1 MSDSAAARQR
11 IYASHTSRLIAEY
24 PELFGRDAG
33 PVREIRA
40 RHSRIDEF
48 RPRAHGRPVLIKTIT
63 QCPSPEHAALVA
75 GSEYAAL
82 VSLRDR
88 LSPAMRATVPEP
100 LGWVPGT
107 AALAM
112 SKLDGV
118 PIHRLVHRFGTK
130 ATWWASSRLA
140 TVGERTGTWLRA
152 MHDATRA
159 EAAPIDGEALL
170 QAITIQAQLAE
181 AHGWPSGEAAR
192 VRRCAQ
198 TAVERVGGRPV
209 SRAARQGDFGL
220 SNILSDRDGHIRVVD
235 FENFAEADAVFED
248 VAAFTSYLQLLATFP
263 VYSRRS
269 LAAMRRGF
277 LRGYGQAEADPML
290 ALYELKQAVAVL
302 AEFHG
307 GHSAIARLRRRRI
320 AAQVLAMAESLEVE
334 VVRYRSGRSD
344 FRDVSSYHEKR
355 YQGRDNEFKRRVMA
369 DAYLG
374 LLGSIGGQLVLDVGC
389 GTGRGF
395 EDLAQSGARLVGTDA
410 SVDML
415 GEASRAYPAGQ
426 SPLLAAAYAQ
436 HLPFVDGAFDTVVSL
451 NFLHLFSVETQR
463 QMVQEMKRVVKP
475 GGRLVLEFDN
485 ALHGGLVGPFKRWTE
500 RERGSLPGEIRTVLG
515 DDCEVTR
522 CRGAVY
528 PVIWR
533 VLSRFPRFGA
543 AIERLAYLPGVRHL
557 AHRLYYEVRKP
568 AAAAVPVAVPG

>member
-1 MSDSAAARQR
+1 MPDSAAERQHT
-11 IYASHTSRLIAEY
+11 YASHTSLLIAEY
-24 PELFGRDAG
+24 PELFLRDAG

-48 RPRAHGRPVLIKTIT
+48 TARAGGRPILVKTIT
-63 QCPSPEHAALVA
+63 ECPSPEHAALVA
-75 GSEYAAL
+75 GGEYAAL

-88 LSPAMRATVPEP
+88 LSPAMRSTVPEP

-112 SKLDGV
+112 SKLDGE
-118 PIHRLVHRFGTK
+118 PIYSLVHRFGTK

-140 TVGERTGTWLRA
+140 TVGQRTGEWLRQ
-152 MHDATRA
+152 MHDATRS
-159 EAAPIDGEALL
+159 EPAPIDGEALL
-170 QAITIQAQLAE
+170 QAMTTQAELAE
-181 AHGWPSGEAAR
+181 SRGWSAAAA
-192 VRRCAQ
+192 VRALQCAR
-198 TAVERVGGRPV
+198 AAIHRFGNRPV

-220 SNILSDRDGHIRVVD
+220 SNILSDRHGRIHVVD
-235 FENFAEADAVFED
+235 FENFAEADAVYED
-248 VAAFTSYLQLLATFP
+248 VAAFTSYLRLLATFP
-263 VYSRRS
+263 VYSRRA
-269 LAAMRRGF
+269 LAAMRRAF
-277 LRGYGQAEADPML
+277 LRGYGQVEADPML
-290 ALYELKQAVAVL
+290 ALYELKQAVAML

-307 GHSAIARLRRRRI
+307 GRSIVARLRRRRI
-320 AAQVLAMAESLEVE
+320 AVQVAGMAESLDLE
-334 VVRYRSGRSD
+334 VVRYRSGGAD

-355 YQGRDNEFKRRVMA
+355 YQGRDNEFKRRAMA

-374 LLGSIGGQLVLDVGC
+374 LLGSIDGQLVLDVGC

-395 EDLAQSGARLVGTDA
+395 EDLARSGARLVGSDA

-415 GEASRAYPAGQ
+415 GEASRACPDGP

-451 NFLHLFSVETQR
+451 NFLHLFTVETQR
-463 QMVQEMKRVVKP
+463 RMVQEMKRVLKP
-475 GGRLVLEFDN
+475 GGRLLLEFDN
-485 ALHGGLVGPFKRWTE
+485 ALHGGIVGPFKRWTD

-533 VLSRFPRFGA
+533 VLSRAPRFGA
-543 AIERLAYLPGVRHL
+543 AMERLAYLPGVRHL

-568 AAAAVPVAVPG
+568 GPVAIAG

>member
-1 MSDSAAARQR
+1 M
-11 IYASHTSRLIAEY
+11 AEY

-48 RPRAHGRPVLIKTIT
+48 RALAHGRPVLIKTIT

-75 GSEYAAL
+75 GGEYAAL
-82 VSLRDR
+82 VSLRGR
-88 LSPAMRATVPEP
+88 LSPAMQATVPEP

-118 PIHRLVHRFGTK
+118 PISNLVHRFGTK
-130 ATWWASSRLA
+130 ATWWTSSRLA
-140 TVGERTGTWLRA
+140 MVGKRTGEWLRQ

-159 EAAPIDGEALL
+159 EAAPIDGDALVR
-170 QAITIQAQLAE
+170 AITIQTQLAE
-181 AHGWPSGEAAR
+181 GRGWSAGAAAR
-192 VRRCAQ
+192 VLHGARA
-198 TAVERVGGRPV
+198 AVERFGSRPV
-209 SRAARQGDFGL
+209 PRAARQGDFGL
-220 SNILSDRDGHIRVVD
+220 SNILSDRHGHIRVVD
-235 FENFAEADAVFED
+235 FENFAEADAVYED
-248 VAAFTSYLQLLATFP
+248 VAAFTSYLHLLATFP
-263 VYSRRS
+263 VYSRRT
-269 LAAMRRGF
+269 LAAMRRAF
-277 LRGYGQAEADPML
+277 LQGYGQSEADPLL

-307 GHSAIARLRRRRI
+307 GHSPLARLRHRRI
-320 AAQVLAMAESLEVE
+320 AAQVVAMAASLDVE
-334 VVRYRSGRSD
+334 VVRYRSGESD

-355 YQGRDNEFKRRVMA
+355 YKGRANEFKRQVMA

-374 LLGSIGGQLVLDVGC
+374 LLGAVDGQLLLDVGC

-395 EDLAQSGARLVGTDA
+395 QDLARSGARLVGSDG

-415 GEASRAYPAGQ
+415 GQAARVYPAGQ

-436 HLPFVDGAFDTVVSL
+436 HLPFASNSFDAVVSL

-485 ALHGGLVGPFKRWTE
+485 ALHGGIVGPFKRWTD

-533 VLSRFPRFGA
+533 VLSRVPRFGA
-543 AIERLAYLPGVRHL
+543 ALERLAYLPGVRHL

-568 AAAAVPVAVPG
+568 AAAAVPG